1 VRGKKV
7 EMRRF
12 LGMLITLLV
21 LGSQALAEEI
31 LLKEEVVVRGGNI
44 FLSDL
49 ASSLLDLSD
58 LSLGVSPLPGRERTL
73 SKNYIQARVKTLDD
87 NLILVGPDRI
97 KIRRES
103 QPLEVEKVVG
113 IAREAILKSFKG
125 GENVRIELV
134 RAPSDIHLPAGEVNY
149 KVSGIRDRGRQS
161 LCQVEIEV
169 DGERIRE
176 VEAIFEVKRFGQ
188 VVVAKHKLNRDQLL
202 APDNLKIELREITTL
217 KSPFTRIEDV
227 TSLRASTFI
236 REGDIITSKMV
247 EIPPLIERGEII
259 TILVEEG
266 PVSITALGKSLG
278 DGMKGEILRVR
289 NLDSK
294 REIAAKVFDEKTV
307 VVE

>member
-1 VRGKKV
+1 
-7 EMRRF
+7 
-12 LGMLITLLV
+12 
-21 LGSQALAEEI
+21 LAEEI

-113 IAREAILKSFKG
+113 RAREAILKSFKG

>member
-1 VRGKKV
+1 MRGKKV

-161 LCQVEIEV
+161 LCQVEVEV

>member
-1 VRGKKV
+1 MRGKKV

>member
-1 VRGKKV
+1 MEKGK
-7 EMRRF
+7 MRRF
-12 LGMLITLLV
+12 LGLLIGLLV
-21 LGSQALAEEI
+21 LGSQALAGEI
-31 LLKEEVVVRGGNI
+31 LLKEEVVVKGGNI

-49 ASSLLDLSD
+49 TSSSLNLSD
-58 LSLGVSPLPGRERTL
+58 ISLGVSPLPGRERTL
-73 SKNYIQARVKTLDD
+73 SKNYILARVKTLDD
-87 NLILVGPDRI
+87 NLILVGPDKI
-97 KIRRES
+97 KIARES

-113 IAREAILKSFKG
+113 IAKEAILKSLAKS
-125 GENVRIELV
+125 ENVQIELV

-149 KVSGIRDRGRQS
+149 KVSGIRERGRQS
-161 LCQVEIEV
+161 LCQVEVEV

-188 VVVAKHKLNRDQLL
+188 VVVAKHKLNRDQIL
-202 APDNLKIELREITTL
+202 APDDLKIELREITSL
-217 KSPFTRIEDV
+217 KNSFAALCDLKD
-227 TSLRASTFI
+227 LRASTFI

-247 EIPPLIERGEII
+247 ETPPLIERGKII

-266 PVSITALGKSLG
+266 PVSITALGKSLS